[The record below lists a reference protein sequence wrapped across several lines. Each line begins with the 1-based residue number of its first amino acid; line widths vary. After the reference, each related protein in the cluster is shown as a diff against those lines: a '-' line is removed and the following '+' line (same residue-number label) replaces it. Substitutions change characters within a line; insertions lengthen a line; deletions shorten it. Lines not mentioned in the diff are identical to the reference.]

1 MYKFG
6 VIGPGAVGSVI
17 GESLQNSGYHVT
29 FLGRKK
35 GEVHIERVDKPENT
49 TYPIEAI
56 FETET
61 VFDYLFI
68 AVKGTQLEGVIPS
81 LDKLT
86 HENTVCVLCQNGY
99 GQLDKFQIPGEVYQA
114 VVYISGQ
121 KKGDFV
127 THFRDRTL
135 ILPENRVTKKLKEE
149 MAASNLDI
157 QLRADYRKEVWYK
170 LIVNVAINSVTA
182 LSRNTAFIL
191 QEKKIQNLCKKL
203 IQEGVEIAAA
213 EGVYFQE
220 KITEEIMQIYA
231 GYPSQMGTSM
241 YYDMINGQAMEVDY
255 IQGFLY
261 EKSREH
267 DLGTPCLDTVYSL
280 LLASEMK
287 D

>member
-6 VIGPGAVGSVI
+6 VIGPGAVGAVI
-17 GESLQNSGYHVT
+17 GESLQNSDYHVT
-29 FLGRKK
+29 FLGRKEGK
-35 GEVHIERVDKPENT
+35 VCIERVEDPEST
-49 TYPIEAI
+49 TFPVEAI
-56 FETET
+56 SEVET

-68 AVKGTQLEGVIPS
+68 AVKGTQLEGIMPH
-81 LDKLT
+81 LDKLM
-86 HENTVCVLCQNGY
+86 HADTVCILCQNGY
-99 GQLDKFQIPGEVYQA
+99 GQLGKFQLPGNTYQA

-121 KKGDFV
+121 KKGNV
-127 THFRDRTL
+127 VMHFRDRTL
-135 ILPENRVTKKLKEE
+135 ILPENTVTKKLKKVI
-149 MAASNLDI
+149 AASNLDI
-157 QLRADYRKEVWYK
+157 QLQSDYRNEVWYK

-182 LSRNTAFIL
+182 LSRNTALIL
-191 QEKKIQNLCKKL
+191 QEEKVQSLCKRL

-220 KITEEIMQIYA
+220 KVLEEIMKIYA

-241 YYDMINGQAMEVDY
+241 YYDMINGQSMEVEY

-267 DLGTPCLDTVYSL
+267 DLNTPCLDTVYSL

-287 D
+287 G

>member
-17 GESLQNSGYHVT
+17 GEALQNSGHHVT
-29 FLGRKK
+29 FIGRKK
-35 GEVHIERVDKPENT
+35 GEVCIERVDKPENT
-49 TYPIEAI
+49 TFPVEAI
-56 FETET
+56 FKVDT

-68 AVKGTQLEGVIPS
+68 TVKGTQLEGIMPY

-86 HENTVCVLCQNGY
+86 HESTVCILCQNGY
-99 GQLDKFQIPGEVYQA
+99 GQLERFRIPGDVYQA

-121 KKGDFV
+121 KKGNTV
-127 THFRDRTL
+127 THFRDRIL
-135 ILPENRVTKKLKEE
+135 ILPDNTVTKKLKEVV
-149 MAASNLDI
+149 AATNLDI
-157 QLRADYRKEVWYK
+157 QLRANYQNEIWYK

-182 LSRNTAFIL
+182 LSRNTALIL
-191 QEKKIQNLCKKL
+191 QEEKVQSLCKRL
-203 IQEGVEIAAA
+203 IQEGIKIAAA

-261 EKSREH
+261 EKSRDH
-267 DLGTPCLDTVYSL
+267 DLDTPCLDTVYSL
-280 LLASEMK
+280 LLASEMRG
-287 D
+287 